1 MTTPAFSIV
10 IPTFDRSDL
19 FPYAVKSIL
28 RQSFRDFEIIVS
40 DNCSEDDTAEVA
52 RQFTDPRVRYVR
64 TPRHFVIADAWEFAR
79 RHATG
84 RLIMMLSDDDALLG
98 GALARFHEESQR
110 YDADFLFCRPA
121 TYRDSSFLG
130 TERNSVHCPAFTGM
144 SRLVD
149 VDEFI
154 RPLFLFRHKFDMH
167 PSAFMFAKEIADTV
181 ERRTGR
187 FFWTNGVEYSA
198 WPIAATFTKCIAY
211 IDVPL
216 VILGRT
222 AKSWG
227 TNIALCNPG
236 KERIKAFIDDVD
248 HRRNHAPLSNFTM
261 CNLIAEGMLTAKDLF
276 PDKFEMYEFDEAH
289 YLRRTMAELR
299 QRERIGVD
307 VSAEIEELLRYAAKY
322 PSLMEEF
329 TAKEPRKENHVGQ
342 QLLSSVASKM
352 GARTLQHWL
361 ERRRRARKIRNGNV
375 CCGFQASGGDFG
387 FDNILDCAGF
397 LTRIL
402 NGPLVDAP
410 APGGLSS
417 GNNHDYQ
424 PECSATSKLG
434 QVPTDSSSSR
444 V

>member
-10 IPTFDRSDL
+10 IPTFNRSDL

-28 RQSFRDFEIIVS
+28 SQSLQDFEIIVS

-52 RQFTDPRVRYVR
+52 QQFTDPRVRYVR

-79 RHATG
+79 KHATG

-98 GALARFHEESQR
+98 GALARFHEESKR
-110 YDADFLFCRPA
+110 YGADFLFCRPA
-121 TYRDSSFLG
+121 TYRDYSFLG
-130 TERNSVHCPAFTGM
+130 AERNSVHCPAFTGI

-167 PSAFMFAKEIADTV
+167 PSAFMFAREIADTV
-181 ERRTGR
+181 ENRTGR

-198 WPIAATFTKCIAY
+198 WPIAATFTKHMAY
-211 IDVPL
+211 IDAPL

-248 HRRNHAPLSNFTM
+248 HSRKHAPLNNFTM

-276 PDKFEMYEFDEAH
+276 PREFEAYEFDEVH

-299 QRERIGVD
+299 NRERIGVD
-307 VSAEIEELLRYAAKY
+307 VSAEIEDLLRYAAKY

-329 TAKEPRKENHVGQ
+329 MAQEPRKENPMRQ
-342 QLLSSVASKM
+342 PLLSGVASRM
-352 GARTLQHWL
+352 GARSLQHWI
-361 ERRRRARKIRNGNV
+361 EKRRQARELRNGNV
-375 CCGFQASGGDFG
+375 GSGFQVAGEDFG
-387 FDNILDCAGF
+387 FDNILDCAKF

-402 NGPLVDAP
+402 NGSSVHALLP
-410 APGGLSS
+410 ANFSS
-417 GNNHDYQ
+417 GDDRDYR
-424 PECSATSKLG
+424 PGRSAASNPG
-434 QVPTDSSSSR
+434 PVPD
-444 V
+444 

>member
-10 IPTFDRSDL
+10 IPTFNRSDL

-28 RQSFRDFEIIVS
+28 RQSLQDFEIIVS
-40 DNCSEDDTAEVA
+40 DNYSEDDTAEVSK
-52 RQFTDPRVRYVR
+52 QFTDPRVRYVR

-98 GALARFHEESQR
+98 GALARFYKESQR
-110 YDADFLFCRPA
+110 YGADFLFCRPA
-121 TYRDSSFLG
+121 TYRDYSFLG
-130 TERNSVHCPAFTGM
+130 AERNSVHCPAFTGI

-167 PSAFMFAKEIADTV
+167 PSAFMFAREIADIV

-198 WPIAATFTKCIAY
+198 WPIAATFTKRMAY
-211 IDVPL
+211 IDAPL

-236 KERIKAFIDDVD
+236 KERIKAFTDDVD
-248 HRRNHAPLSNFTM
+248 HRRNHAPLNNFTM

-276 PDKFEMYEFDEAH
+276 PKEFEAYEFDEAH

-299 QRERIGVD
+299 NRKRIGVD

-322 PSLMEEF
+322 PSLIEEF
-329 TAKEPRKENHVGQ
+329 TTKEPRNENPVRQ
-342 QLLSSVASKM
+342 QLLSGVANKM

-361 ERRRRARKIRNGNV
+361 ERRRQVREIRKGNV
-375 CCGFQASGGDFG
+375 SCGFQVAGEDFG
-387 FDNILDCAGF
+387 FDNILDCAEF

-402 NGPLVDAP
+402 NGSSVDALMP
-410 APGGLSS
+410 ADCPS
-417 GNNHDYQ
+417 GNDHDFR
-424 PECSATSKLG
+424 PRHSVGSNA
-434 QVPTDSSSSR
+434 
-444 V
+444 

>member
-10 IPTFDRSDL
+10 IPTFNRSDL

-28 RQSFRDFEIIVS
+28 SQSLQDFEIIVS

-52 RQFTDPRVRYVR
+52 QQFTDPRVLYVR

-79 RHATG
+79 KHATG

-98 GALARFHEESQR
+98 GALARFHEESKR
-110 YDADFLFCRPA
+110 YGADFLFCRPA
-121 TYRDSSFLG
+121 TYRDYSFLG
-130 TERNSVHCPAFTGM
+130 AERNSVHCPAFTGI

-167 PSAFMFAKEIADTV
+167 PSAFMFAREIADTV
-181 ERRTGR
+181 ENRTGR

-198 WPIAATFTKCIAY
+198 WPIAATFTKHMAY
-211 IDVPL
+211 IDAPL

-248 HRRNHAPLSNFTM
+248 HSRKHAPLNNFTM

-276 PDKFEMYEFDEAH
+276 PREFEAYEFDEVH

-299 QRERIGVD
+299 NRERIGVD
-307 VSAEIEELLRYAAKY
+307 VSAEIEDLLRYAAKY

-329 TAKEPRKENHVGQ
+329 MAQEPRKENPMRQ
-342 QLLSSVASKM
+342 PLLSGVASRM
-352 GARTLQHWL
+352 GARSLQHWI
-361 ERRRRARKIRNGNV
+361 EKRRQARELRNGNV
-375 CCGFQASGGDFG
+375 GSGFQVAGEDFG
-387 FDNILDCAGF
+387 FDNILDCAKF

-402 NGPLVDAP
+402 NGSSVHALLP
-410 APGGLSS
+410 ANFSS
-417 GNNHDYQ
+417 GDDRDYR
-424 PECSATSKLG
+424 PGRSAASNPG
-434 QVPTDSSSSR
+434 PVPD
-444 V
+444 

>member
-1 MTTPAFSIV
+1 MTPAFSIV
-10 IPTFDRSDL
+10 IPTFNRSDL
-19 FPYAVKSIL
+19 YPYAVKSIL

-52 RQFTDPRVRYVR
+52 KQFTDSRVRYVR

-79 RHATG
+79 RHASG
-84 RLIMMLSDDDALLG
+84 RLVMMLSDDDALLG

-110 YDADFLFCRPA
+110 YGADFLFCRPA
-121 TYRDSSFLG
+121 TYRDGSFLG
-130 TERNSVHCPAFTGM
+130 AERNSVHCPAFTGR

-198 WPIAATFTKCIAY
+198 WPIAATFSQHMAY
-211 IDVPL
+211 IDAPL

-248 HRRNHAPLSNFTM
+248 HRRNHAPLNNFTM

-276 PDKFEMYEFDEAH
+276 PKEFESYAFDEAH

-299 QRERIGVD
+299 NRERIGVD
-307 VSAEIEELLRYAAKY
+307 VSAEIENLLGYAAKY

-329 TAKEPRKENHVGQ
+329 TAKEPCNQNHVRQ
-342 QLLSSVASKM
+342 QLSSVASKM
-352 GARTLQHWL
+352 GARTLQHWF
-361 ERRRRARKIRNGNV
+361 ERRRQAREVRNGKV
-375 CCGFQASGGDFG
+375 GCGFQVAGEDFG
-387 FDNILDCAGF
+387 FDNILDCAEF

-402 NGPLVDAP
+402 EPPPVDASMS
-410 APGGLSS
+410 ADFSS
-417 GNNHDYQ
+417 GNHDY
-424 PECSATSKLG
+424 PPARSARGNAGL
-434 QVPTDSSSSR
+434 PTDSSSRR